1 MRWEKIG
8 KDYVSGPWL
17 IRRYGYGFMLLR
29 NAKQIS
35 YHKTVVTAKIAAELN
50 SRKLPKE

>member
-17 IRRYGYGFMLLR
+17 IRRFGYGFVLT
-29 NAKQIS
+29 NNGKDQS
-35 YHKTVVTAKIAAELN
+35 KHPTIAAA
-50 SRKLPKE
+50 KLAAEGLQRSK